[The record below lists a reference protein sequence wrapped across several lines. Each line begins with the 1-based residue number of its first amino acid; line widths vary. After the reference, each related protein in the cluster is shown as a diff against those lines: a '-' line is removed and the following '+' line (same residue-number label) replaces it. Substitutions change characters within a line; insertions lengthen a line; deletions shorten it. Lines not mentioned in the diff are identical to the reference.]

1 MPAATATRVLG
12 WVLVAVLMLIVLY
25 LLIPG
30 THAPPFDQID
40 RANKDQLKAAC
51 NDPKLHFRQS
61 QAQEADYATGV
72 RVRITPEFFSFK
84 NKPKDL
90 DVGRVVALVQV
101 LHGKDSLP
109 YGLKD
114 TIPACMFISGT
125 HPTHLITTIISKEGE
140 VLDTATTYVVKKFHL
155 LAEAHWLKEGPVDAG
170 SPVKQGFDL
179 RPTSLFAESPATA
192 HVSIAAPPSM
202 LIFRY
207 SQSTCTN
214 HSCCISSGGH

>member
-1 MPAATATRVLG
+1 MLGTILRVLG
-12 WVLVAVLMLIVLY
+12 WVVVAAAILIVIY

-61 QAQEADYATGV
+61 QASEADYATDV

-90 DVGRVVALVQV
+90 EVGRVVALVQ
-101 LHGKDSLP
+101 LLDGKDSIP

-125 HPTHLITTIISKEGE
+125 HPTHLITTIISRDGD
-140 VLDTATTYVVKKFHL
+140 VLDTAKTYVVKKFHL
-155 LAEAHWLKEGPVDAG
+155 LAEAHWQEDSIPRGAVRL
-170 SPVKQGFDL
+170 GFDP
-179 RPTSLFAESPATA
+179 RPTSLFAESPKGLGSSATT
-192 HVSIAAPPSM
+192 PSM
-202 LIFRY
+202 LIFGY